1 MFTLSEPIDDEREID
16 KGEEHQ
22 VQFFEPRKDAAEA
35 FEAAKQALNFVS
47 ALVHFPII
55 FPWFNA
61 IAFGWNDGNETQVER
76 ELPCL
81 VTFIRLVHDEVQWPV
96 GPPKALQ
103 QRASFWRIAS
113 LAGGQ
118 RERYG
123 CSSIRGNH
131 MNLGGPS
138 ATGFSN

>member
-1 MFTLSEPIDDEREID
+1 
-16 KGEEHQ
+16 
-22 VQFFEPRKDAAEA
+22 
-35 FEAAKQALNFVS
+35 
-47 ALVHFPII
+47 
-55 FPWFNA
+55 
-61 IAFGWNDGNETQVER
+61 
-76 ELPCL
+76 
-81 VTFIRLVHDEVQWPV
+81 
-96 GPPKALQ
+96 LQ